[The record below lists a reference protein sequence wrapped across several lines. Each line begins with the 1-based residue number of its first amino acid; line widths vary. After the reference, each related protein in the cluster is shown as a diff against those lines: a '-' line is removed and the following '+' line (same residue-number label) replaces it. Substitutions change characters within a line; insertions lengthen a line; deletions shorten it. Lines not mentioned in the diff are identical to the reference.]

1 MSHQGAFTPTCS
13 NEHCPSYILNAA
25 RLKQAGVDAV
35 YCTAVN
41 DAFVMG
47 AWAESLKAGD
57 RFHMLADGSAEF
69 ARKVGLEQD
78 LTARAFGVRSK
89 RYTMLVV
96 DGVVK
101 VRSPSPPSPPL
112 TPPCAARRRGRSH
125 HRHRRVG
132 RRGRA
137 QGARKPP
144 QPLKRCARRADPCA
158 TLHHVHT
165 YQFHHRQ

>member
-1 MSHQGAFTPTCS
+1 M
-13 NEHCPSYILNAA
+13 
-25 RLKQAGVDAV
+25 DAV

-57 RFHMLADGSAEF
+57 RIHMLADGSAEF

-101 VRSPSPPSPPL
+101 VRRAAAH
-112 TPPCAARRRGRSH
+112 TPHSRRPVQHVGVDGPGTGIAESGAEAVLKVLASH
-125 HRHRRVG
+125 
-132 RRGRA
+132 
-137 QGARKPP
+137 PN
-144 QPLKRCARRADPCA
+144 L
-158 TLHHVHT
+158 
-165 YQFHHRQ
+165 